1 MTVSK
6 YLDEG
11 PGSGIS
17 NTRTGRDGR
26 GPPML
31 GVSLLIVS
39 KFYHILMVSSCAQWQ
54 PLTTCPILLHW
65 WNNNI
70 IQFILP
76 TILPSLHLFKI
87 QNPHNIETLLCSG
100 KQIITIDLYP
110 PLLEDGCGFFVTR
123 RPALHRSPVF
133 IIRRLW
139 LHPHIHRVL
148 PSKIL
153 DTAFMLLCNSY

>member
-1 MTVSK
+1 M
-6 YLDEG
+6 
-11 PGSGIS
+11 
-17 NTRTGRDGR
+17 R
-26 GPPML
+26 

-76 TILPSLHLFKI
+76 TILSSFKI
-87 QNPHNIETLLCSG
+87 QNPHNIETMLWKPNYNYWFIFPSTWRWLWIFCDPAACTAPVACIYHS
-100 KQIITIDLYP
+100 KVMTSSSYP
-110 PLLEDGCGFFVTR
+110 P
-123 RPALHRSPVF
+123 
-133 IIRRLW
+133 
-139 LHPHIHRVL
+139 RV

-153 DTAFMLLCNSY
+153 DTAFMLLCNLSRYLLDIFDFDIDTMLSLL